1 MGSNSEEW
9 DEANKRLLKS
19 QYQQKSDKTLVE
31 QQQQQQISQSGKEYR
46 DMLRQG
52 SYSSSSSQSTI
63 STKKSEFDHVGA
75 LLSRGKH
82 PKQSSYGSDDTN
94 NDNNEDKKIDFDIYG
109 NDENDDVSQSS
120 TIREFNHVNS
130 LLMRGS

>member
-19 QYQQKSDKTLVE
+19 QCQQKSDKTLVE

-52 SYSSSSSQSTI
+52 SYSSFSSESTI
-63 STKKSEFDHVGA
+63 STKKSEFDHVGV
-75 LLSRGKH
+75 LLNRGKH
-82 PKQSSYGSDDTN
+82 PKQSSYRSDDTN
-94 NDNNEDKKIDFDIYG
+94 NVNNQFVRPYVDSDSD
-109 NDENDDVSQSS
+109 DDDDDDSDNDDDEVAEAS
-120 TIREFNHVNS
+120 
-130 LLMRGS
+130 

>member
-52 SYSSSSSQSTI
+52 SYSSFSSESTI

-75 LLSRGKH
+75 LLNRGKH

-94 NDNNEDKKIDFDIYG
+94 NDNDDNNEDNKIDFYIY
-109 NDENDDVSQSS
+109 
-120 TIREFNHVNS
+120 
-130 LLMRGS
+130 